1 MAMRRTIEF
10 TPAWPLLLAALT
22 TAVPAIAA
30 EAFPARPLRYVVPA
44 PPGGAPDTLARQ
56 TGQRLAETLGQ
67 PVVID
72 NRPGGNGIIGAEI
85 AARAAPDGYTIVMG
99 YAGPFSINPALYPKL
114 SYDPLRDFV
123 PLALIA
129 TGQNVLV
136 INRSFTVRSVKDLI
150 ALAKA
155 KPGQLNFASGGTGQS
170 SHLSMELLM
179 TMAQI
184 RMVHIPYKGAG
195 PAMADVIGGNVA
207 LQFLAVPPAITQIQA
222 GKLIGLGV
230 TGSQRVPALP
240 DVPTIAE
247 SGLPGYEVLTWYG
260 AFAPARTPAP
270 IVSRLSRELAAA
282 IGSDD
287 MQQQFRKQGLEA
299 GAVSAE
305 AFGRW
310 LRADVA
316 KWRKVIAEAGITLEP

>member
-1 MAMRRTIEF
+1 MRMHAATIGC
-10 TPAWPLLLAALT
+10 LLGVAA
-22 TAVPAIAA
+22 AGAGSAFAA
-30 EAFPARPLRYVVPA
+30 EAYPSRPIRYLVPA

-56 TGQRLAETLGQ
+56 TGQRLSESLGQ
-67 PVVID
+67 SVVID
-72 NRPGGNGIIGAEI
+72 NRPGGNGIIGSEI

-114 SYDPLRDFV
+114 SYDPVRDFV

-136 INRSFTVRSVKDLI
+136 INRSFTVRSVKELI

-179 TMAQI
+179 TMAGI

-222 GKLIGLGV
+222 GKLIGVGV
-230 TGSQRVPALP
+230 TGSRRVPALP

-260 AFAPARTPAP
+260 AFAPAKTPAP
-270 IVSRLSRELAAA
+270 IVARLSRELAAA
-282 IGSDD
+282 IGSED
-287 MQQQFRKQGLEA
+287 MLAQMKKQGLDA

-305 AFGRW
+305 AFGKW
-310 LRADVA
+310 LREDVA
-316 KWRKVIAEAGITLEP
+316 KWRKVIVEAGVKVEQ